1 MNLLYR
7 PPSDLLFRP
16 TTDRDAAQRQADALN
31 SASDADGWVYT
42 VREYGQLWAIWWQ
55 AEDGGEGWW

>member
-1 MNLLYR
+1 MTMMRN
-7 PPSDLLFRP
+7 SMLFRP
-16 TTDRDAAQRQADALN
+16 TKDSLAAAHEAALLN
-31 SASDADGWVYT
+31 SLDTDGWYYT

>member
-16 TTDRDAAQRQADALN
+16 TTDRDAAQRRRFGDLV
-31 SASDADGWVYT
+31 DT
-42 VREYGQLWAIWWQ
+42 EH
-55 AEDGGEGWW
+55 GG